1 MKGSHLLLHDGLVGL
16 AHESGGIL
24 EMWEYHD
31 ATGFQSIAKHTHI
44 GFHPGHYTFDRAQDV
59 LVLLEGLG
67 YAGRLWF
74 WFLADYPVGSVAAV
88 WLHNR

>member
-1 MKGSHLLLHDGLVGL
+1 MFVYILHGCFPPSLLALGWSCL
-16 AHESGGIL
+16 S
-24 EMWEYHD
+24 
-31 ATGFQSIAKHTHI
+31 T
-44 GFHPGHYTFDRAQDV
+44 HYTFDRAQDV